1 MIKKFNKKILAS
13 LLVLATVVSTLFG
26 AALPVSAA
34 VQTVTFD
41 DICNNVDVYVGG
53 NIVDSAD
60 TDANGDLSFTIT
72 RSAGYTLIDVY
83 LDDASVAG
91 LTKTGESGNDT
102 YYDIEDATGPV
113 TVKILACTAY
123 TGQTGLNGYTLN
135 TAAQLNTLAS
145 TVNAGTTDYYGSY
158 FLLTDNISLSGYSPW
173 TPIGGHCTVSGYV
186 PTGYYFAG
194 VFDGDGHT
202 ISDISITASTAG
214 YGGYGLFGYVN
225 GGTIGNL
232 TLSGSISLGN
242 NVSFVGGVVGYLYG
256 NVYSCH
262 NQMSITCTAGSS
274 NIGGIVGCAERILT
288 VSIPAPNYI
297 KCCSNSGNIS
307 GGGREGGIAGATYCH
322 TSPQVDTG
330 GIIVDCCFNS
340 GNITCTQTSK
350 TYAGGIVGYNS
361 GYISNCYN
369 SGTLTGNG
377 SSYSIYLGGIAGM
390 LTNGY
395 GYACSQAD
403 NVYNSGNFANFK
415 PGCAHY
421 LFGWVDND
429 GVQITNGFWLAKTGV
444 TKNAYGNWVAGT
456 YGVVTEDQL
465 KGIDWITANPYKYI
479 LDYLGSAFGLPIP
492 PVYGYPFLQCQG
504 SLSKPLIGGTPSSF
518 SPCVDQS
525 GAIFLDGVDGDDTYN
540 GSTKTY
546 TGGLNGPVQTFDRAK
561 TLLSSATVKTIYIV
575 NTVTV
580 NSSESWT
587 FTGSG
592 IADPI
597 VKRSCSCEG
606 YLINVTTG
614 GTLTLQGIVIDG
626 NKANFVATT
635 DSLIAVD
642 AGSLVINSDVTL
654 QNNAANGG
662 GALRITGGAVT
673 LGGGTITNCSAINYG
688 GAVMILGNGAFT
700 MNSGTITSNS
710 ATKGGGVAVIESG
723 AFTLIGGTI
732 TASNNDAGVY
742 VGDST
747 ATFTI
752 DPASTITFGANNI
765 IYLTTGTKIWIA
777 STLYGYVSSLT
788 LEAEDEALYPVVAE
802 GDGYTIDLYDDFPAF
817 AYAKAGWYCHL
828 NGSNQVYINQTP

>member
-26 AALPVSAA
+26 AAIPVSAA
-34 VQTVTFD
+34 PPYLVTFN
-41 DICNNVDVYVGG
+41 DICNNVNVYVPGSVPP
-53 NIVDSAD
+53 VDSAN

-83 LDDASVAG
+83 LEDASVAS

-123 TGQTGLNGYTLN
+123 TGQTGLDGYTLN
-135 TAAQLNTLAS
+135 TPAQLNTLAS
-145 TVNAGTTDYYGSY
+145 TVNSGTPYAGSY
-158 FLLTDNISLSGYSPW
+158 FLLTDNISLAAYSPW
-173 TPIGGHCTVSGYV
+173 TPIGGHCTLSGYV
-186 PTGYYFAG
+186 PTGAYFAG

-202 ISDISITASTAG
+202 ISNISITASTAG

-232 TLSGSISLGN
+232 TLSGNISLSN

-274 NIGGIVGCAERILT
+274 NIGGIAGCAERILT
-288 VSIPAPNYI
+288 DSIPAANYI
-297 KCCSNSGNIS
+297 KCCSNSGSIS

-322 TSPQVDTG
+322 SSPQVDTG
-330 GIIVDCCFNS
+330 GIIVDCCFNT
-340 GNITCTQTSK
+340 GNITCTETSK
-350 TYAGGIVGYNS
+350 TYMGGIVGYNS

-377 SSYSIYLGGIAGM
+377 SSYSIYIGGIAGI

-395 GYACSQAD
+395 GYACSKAD

-415 PGCAHY
+415 SGYAHY
-421 LFGWVDND
+421 LFGRIDNS
-429 GVQITNGFWLAKTGV
+429 GVQITNAFWLARAGV
-444 TKNAYGNWVAGT
+444 TKNSYGSWVTGT
-456 YGVVTEDQL
+456 YGEVTENQL
-465 KGIDWITANPYKYI
+465 KGIDRISTPPDKYI

-504 SLSKPLIGGTPSSF
+504 SLTKPLIGGTPGPVRTDSDS
-518 SPCVDQS
+518 S

-546 TGGLNGPVQTFDRAK
+546 TGGLNGPVKTFNRAK
-561 TLLSSATVKTIYIV
+561 TLLSSAAVKTIYIV

-635 DSLIAVD
+635 GSLIAVD
-642 AGSLVINSDVTL
+642 AGSLSINSAVTL

-688 GAVMILGNGAFT
+688 GAVMILGNGSFT
-700 MNSGTITSNS
+700 MNSGAITSNAAS
-710 ATKGGGVAVIESG
+710 KGSGVAAIENG
-723 AFTLIGGTI
+723 
-732 TASNNDAGVY
+732 
-742 VGDST
+742 
-747 ATFTI
+747 TFTI
-752 DPASTITFGANNI
+752 SPASAITFGANNN
-765 IYLTTGTKIWIA
+765 IYLETGIKILVGADISGITGTLAVKVENP
-777 STLYGYVSSLT
+777 G
-788 LEAEDEALYPVVAE
+788 EGRVVAE
-802 GDGYTIDLYDDFPAF
+802 GSGYTLDDDDL
-817 AYAKAGWYCHL
+817 AKFTCGDSGWEFYRDAG
-828 NGSNQVYINQTP
+828 NNQIKMTEV